1 MATFVDYSEVFEI
14 VPTPLA
20 VLTSSFTIEAA
31 NLSFR
36 RLIGEINGSVTGRSC
51 SEILP
56 HIIGQAFL
64 ECGAA
69 VRASFEK
76 VMDTGLADTIYFQ
89 PSLQNIRL
97 QEVPSNFSGWRII
110 NTPLS
115 NQENQVCA
123 ILLSLSE
130 LSPKLPDD
138 IQPQPP
144 AIKSSQCAGVLIE
157 EDAKQSAAFS
167 TNSSNQSA
175 LVMAPG
181 TRTAREESLKIL
193 VVEDNNDFRELLCEM
208 LGLLGHN
215 VISEISGEQGL
226 EAITKHDL
234 DLLITDVTLPGLS
247 GVELAK
253 KAHLLKPN
261 LKIILSSGYNL
272 STSTQLNF
280 KVSLLP
286 KPYNLNQLVQILEA
300 MMYSMQ

>member
-1 MATFVDYSEVFEI
+1 MATFVDYSKVFEI
-14 VPTPLA
+14 VPAPLA

-36 RLIGEINGSVTGRSC
+36 RLTGEINGSVTGRSC
-51 SEILP
+51 PEILP

-64 ECGAA
+64 ECGVA
-69 VRASFEK
+69 VRASLEK
-76 VMDTGLADTIYFQ
+76 VMSTGLADTIYFQ

-110 NTPLS
+110 NMPLL

-138 IQPQPP
+138 ILPQPP
-144 AIKSSQCAGVLIE
+144 AIKSLQCAGVLIE
-157 EDAKQSAAFS
+157 EDANQSAAFS
-167 TNSSNQSA
+167 NSSNQSA
-175 LVMAPG
+175 LLIAPG

-215 VISEISGEQGL
+215 AISEISGEQGL
-226 EAITKHDL
+226 DAITKHDL

-272 STSTQLNF
+272 SASTQLNF

-286 KPYNLNQLVQILEA
+286 KPYNLNQLVQILEET
-300 MMYSMQ
+300 MYSMQ